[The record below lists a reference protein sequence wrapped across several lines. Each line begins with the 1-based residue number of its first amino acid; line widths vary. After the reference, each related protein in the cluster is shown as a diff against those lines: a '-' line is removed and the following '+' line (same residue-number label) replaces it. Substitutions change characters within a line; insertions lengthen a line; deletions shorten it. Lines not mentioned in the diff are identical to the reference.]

1 MFGDRPGETSTWKPW
16 PDPYGP
22 YMVGLHFT
30 EIDGRSELVGVE
42 LWSGGPPP
50 DRYREEDR
58 AVVMDPA
65 RQPGRGG
72 PLPAVALRQLPIGR
86 LADAVRRHR
95 LDMANLVIELYD
107 SQRHP
112 PETLERAER
121 TFRAVQASRPRGGR
135 KPTYGPEH
143 YAEVARIYTAAWRSR
158 ASPTKAVEAWGS
170 VSYTT
175 AAKWVAKARA
185 LGLLPPTTKGRPSKP
200 AAPEHEQRPS
210 GRSDGEG

>member
-1 MFGDRPGETSTWKPW
+1 MFGDGPGEASTWKHW
-16 PDPYGP
+16 PDVDGP

-58 AVVMDPA
+58 EWAME
-65 RQPGRGG
+65 RTREPGSGG

-107 SQRHP
+107 SRDHP

-121 TFRAVQASRPRGGR
+121 TFRAVQASRPPGGR
-135 KPTYGPEH
+135 KPSYGPEH
-143 YAEVARIYTAAWRSR
+143 YAEVARVYTAAWRSG

-170 VSYTT
+170 VSYPT
-175 AAKWVAKARA
+175 AAKWVAKART
-185 LGLLPPTTKGRPSKP
+185 LGLLPPTTKGRPSTP
-200 AAPEHEQRPS
+200 PAPEREERPS
-210 GRSDGEG
+210 GGSEREG